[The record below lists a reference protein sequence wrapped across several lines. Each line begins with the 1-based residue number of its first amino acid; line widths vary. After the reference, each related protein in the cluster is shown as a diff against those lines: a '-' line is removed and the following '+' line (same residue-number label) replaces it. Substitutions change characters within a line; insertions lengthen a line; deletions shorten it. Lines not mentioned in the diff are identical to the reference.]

1 DVAHVRSSNLAF
13 LQPIEVDVPVGCVD
27 DEQVTKWLELVR
39 DEIVDDSAALVGEQ
53 RVLRLADAD
62 PVEIVGQRGLQE
74 LRRARALDLE
84 LAHVRDVE
92 DAAVGSYRL
101 VLWDDA
107 FVLDRHLPAGER
119 NHPRAEGDVRV
130 VERRP
135 QERLGHATP
144 MLTRLRKVPLRLSLR
159 SEPQPERLTGSWGQ
173 PGRMNPRGQPS

>member
-1 DVAHVRSSNLAF
+1 
-13 LQPIEVDVPVGCVD
+13 
-27 DEQVTKWLELVR
+27 
-39 DEIVDDSAALVGEQ
+39 GEQ

-173 PGRMNPRGQPS
+173 PGRMNPRRAPQAYRTRGAVKPLLFVAEERGDVEHVRGHLEPAGCG